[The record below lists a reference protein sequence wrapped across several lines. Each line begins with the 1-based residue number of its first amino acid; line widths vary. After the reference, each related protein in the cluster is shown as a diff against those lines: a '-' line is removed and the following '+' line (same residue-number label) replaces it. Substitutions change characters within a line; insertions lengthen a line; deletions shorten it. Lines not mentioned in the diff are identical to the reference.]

1 MHVYP
6 LSEFDFHIRLAA
18 SPGVSLVLFTAP
30 DCGSCR
36 LWLRLLQQF
45 SSPLLQHCFVVD
57 VEIATALANEY
68 AVFHLPSLFLFV
80 NGKFHAPLHAEAVAV
95 RLHQAIGETLNRAPQ
110 EEP

>member
-1 MHVYP
+1 MHLYP

-57 VEIATALANEY
+57 VQIATALANEY

-80 NGKFHAPLHAEAVAV
+80 GGKFHAPLHAEAVPV
-95 RLHQAIGETLNRAPQ
+95 RLHQAIGETLHRAPQ